1 MTFSKERDQKQRK
14 ERTKEGRKVKK
25 RKGKKRG
32 KWRKGSMGMVEW
44 KKGTFCLLNQLNL
57 VKCLQ
62 HLQAGMTKRKT
73 PVHIFKYTFF
83 PLSYTFEI
91 HLRHIV

>member
-1 MTFSKERDQKQRK
+1 MSCICEIFGWILSNNNKKMTFSKERDQKQRK

-44 KKGTFCLLNQLNL
+44 KKGTFCLPIN
-57 VKCLQ
+57 
-62 HLQAGMTKRKT
+62 
-73 PVHIFKYTFF
+73 
-83 PLSYTFEI
+83 
-91 HLRHIV
+91 